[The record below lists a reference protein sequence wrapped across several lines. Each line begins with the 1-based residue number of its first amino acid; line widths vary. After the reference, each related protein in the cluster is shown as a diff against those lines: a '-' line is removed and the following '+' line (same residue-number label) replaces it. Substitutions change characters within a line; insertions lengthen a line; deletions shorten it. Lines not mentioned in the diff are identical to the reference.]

1 MLLTGQHCGN
11 AMLTSIKHLPA
22 HPRETRTT
30 LIMLHGRG
38 ADEHDLFG
46 LKDHLD
52 PQLEIHSLRA
62 PFEYE
67 WGGYAWFDLFE
78 DGTVD
83 MDGFRQSQEEVLSYI
98 RSIETDRLFLL
109 GFSMG
114 AIMSYAVALTQPG
127 ICRGILALSGFA
139 PKQLEPDYRLQELHD
154 LQIFISHGIHDPVIP
169 VAEARRTRSLFD
181 ASNAQ
186 VTYTEYPMAHQIDQ
200 QCLAD
205 LSRWLQQ
212 RL

>member
-1 MLLTGQHCGN
+1 
-11 AMLTSIKHLPA
+11 MLTALRHIPD
-22 HPRETRTT
+22 HPRAPRTA

-46 LKDHLD
+46 LRQYLD

-83 MDGFRQSQEEVLSYI
+83 MDGFRSSQEAILSYI
-98 RSIETDRLFLL
+98 RGVDAERLFLL

-127 ICRGILALSGFA
+127 LCRGIAALSGFA
-139 PKQLEPDYRLQELHD
+139 PQQLEPDYRLQEIGNLH
-154 LQIFISHGIHDPVIP
+154 IFISHGIHDPVIP
-169 VAEARRTRSLFD
+169 VAEARRTHSLFD

-186 VTYTEYPMAHQIDQ
+186 VTYREYPMAHQIDQ

-205 LSRWLQQ
+205 LGAWLQQ

>member
-1 MLLTGQHCGN
+1 MLH
-11 AMLTSIKHLPA
+11 SIFHPA
-22 HPRETRTT
+22 SQSSDKKST

-46 LKDHLD
+46 LKERLD
-52 PQLEIHSLRA
+52 PRLDLYSLRA

-83 MDGFRQSQEEVLSYI
+83 EKSFAQSRDEITAFI
-98 RSIETDRLFLL
+98 RTVKTDKLFLL

-114 AIMSYAVALTQPG
+114 AIMSYSIALSHPG
-127 ICRGILALSGFA
+127 ICSGILALSGFA
-139 PKQLEPDYRLQELHD
+139 PPQLEKEYRLLQLQDLH
-154 LQIFISHGIHDPVIP
+154 IFISHGVNDPVIP
-169 VAEARRTRSLFD
+169 IASARNTKAMLS
-181 ASNAQ
+181 ASNAS
-186 VTYTEYPMAHQIDQ
+186 VSYHEYPMAHQISE
-200 QCLAD
+200 QCLTDIDA
-205 LSRWLQQ
+205 WLNE